1 MAHAIGEQDTAR
13 RYRLVAIQSEAGR
26 ELARRFHINADE
38 PETYAVVL
46 EGKAYFKSDASLVL
60 ARTIP
65 GWRSVLMARI
75 APRFVRDA
83 AYDVIARNRYRWFG
97 KRAACLTPDA
107 GLRSRI
113 IEHTTELGA

>member
-1 MAHAIGEQDTAR
+1 MAHAIGERDTER

-46 EGKAYFKSDASLVL
+46 DAMAYFKSDASLVL

-65 GWRSVLMARI
+65 GWRGALMARI
-75 APRFVRDA
+75 APRVVRNA

-97 KRAACLTPDA
+97 RREACLAPDPD
-107 GLRSRI
+107 LRSRVI
-113 IEHTTELGA
+113 DRTRELGA